1 MSHLVMGKKTLT
13 GGSANA
19 GSAKKARASEVPSVA
34 AMGSMSKGGSKRLE
48 IADDNVHV
56 GLYQYMQN
64 GSLYSST
71 FSQGPVWVAQ
81 MATTRMPSPLFQ
93 IMKLIKRYGES
104 QSESEDPPP
113 CSMEEV
119 ASRYR
124 AQLQFVSKTT
134 PDPDEVGWAR
144 NRMGFYIDEAMVKEF
159 FMYFDDL
166 MAFRRGLND
175 ADFDKIDKPIKI
187 LIHMLDVDSAAQLNF
202 DKDQDQLECEFV
214 VLKEVAAFMSIFD
227 LFPPTFPSRLV
238 TVSFEMLTDTKVN
251 IIFGGNTRPFQTGF
265 VQRNIGLCSLKKE
278 EKDTYAEYFRVLKN
292 VDASATLTCTETLE
306 ELLDTCLQGAPVVV
320 RIKETTIDT
329 TIVEAIILSLQKAT
343 RHMRVDE

>member
-1 MSHLVMGKKTLT
+1 
-13 GGSANA
+13 
-19 GSAKKARASEVPSVA
+19 
-34 AMGSMSKGGSKRLE
+34 
-48 IADDNVHV
+48 
-56 GLYQYMQN
+56 
-64 GSLYSST
+64 
-71 FSQGPVWVAQ
+71 
-81 MATTRMPSPLFQ
+81 
-93 IMKLIKRYGES
+93 
-104 QSESEDPPP
+104 
-113 CSMEEV
+113 
-119 ASRYR
+119 
-124 AQLQFVSKTT
+124 
-134 PDPDEVGWAR
+134 
-144 NRMGFYIDEAMVKEF
+144 MGFYIDEAMVKEF

-251 IIFGGNTRPFQTGF
+251 IIFGGNTWPFQTGF